1 MIHAYSIED
10 VRAAEAA
17 MPELETGELMER
29 ASRGLTLVASA
40 RLEEHDG
47 SEVVV
52 LAGPG
57 GNGGDALFA
66 GAYLA
71 TAGHP
76 VTAILTGSGAH
87 QPALQAAHDAK
98 VAVLEADS
106 PAALTALDRADL
118 VIDGMTGIGG
128 RPGLPPGTSKLVDA
142 IGDDAYLISVDLPSG
157 ADPTG
162 QVASDCVYA
171 DETVTFSLA
180 KPVHLL
186 PAAESACGLLTVVDI
201 GLTPPER
208 AAVSRL
214 TFADVASLWP
224 TPGPEDDKYS
234 RGVLGVVS
242 GGEHYTGA
250 ALMGVTAAVTA
261 GVGMVRY
268 VGPEAPTNLLRAAVP
283 EAVFGQGRVQAW
295 LIGSGMDWDDAS
307 EEQKRVIGEALASD
321 LPVVVDAGG
330 LDALTEPRK
339 ASTLITPH
347 AGELLRLARRVLDEE
362 LPDSWV
368 SDAPVTAARKVADA
382 LDVAVLLKGS
392 VTIVVPPTRTGLA
405 VHSQADGPA
414 WLATAGSGDVLAGI
428 CGALLAAGLPPLGAG
443 ALAALVHGVAADD
456 ANPGG
461 PIRAMDIAHQVGR
474 TVARLL
480 TR

>member
-1 MIHAYSIED
+1 MIHAYSVSD

-17 MPELETGELMER
+17 MPQLATGELMQR
-29 ASRGLTLVASA
+29 ASQGVAEVAAA
-40 RLEEHDG
+40 RLEELGG
-47 SEVVV
+47 SSVVV

-66 GAYLA
+66 ASFLA
-71 TAGHP
+71 ADYA
-76 VTAILTGSGAH
+76 VVAVLTGSGAH
-87 QPALQAAHDAK
+87 EPALTAAHNAG
-98 VAVLEADS
+98 VVVLEADS
-106 PAALTALDRADL
+106 PSALSALDEADL

-128 RPGLPPGTSKLVDA
+128 RPGLPPGTSRLVDA
-142 IGDDAYLISVDLPSG
+142 IGDDAYLLSVDLPSG
-157 ADPTG
+157 ADPAG
-162 QVASDCVYA
+162 EVASDCVYA
-171 DETVTFSLA
+171 DETVTFSLP

-186 PAAESACGLLTVVDI
+186 PSTEAACGLLTVVDI
-201 GLTPPER
+201 GLTPPEHP
-208 AAVSRL
+208 AVSRL

-224 TPGPEDDKYS
+224 VPGPEDDKYS

-250 ALMGVTAAVTA
+250 AILGVTAAVTV

-283 EAVFGQGRVQAW
+283 EVVFGEGRVQAW

-307 EEQKRVIGEALASD
+307 EEQKRVIGDALASD

-339 ASTLITPH
+339 AWTLITPH
-347 AGELLRLARRVLDEE
+347 AGELLRLGRRVLDQD

-368 SDAPVTAARKVADA
+368 SDEPVAAARMVADA

-392 VTIVVPPTRTGLA
+392 VTIVVPPTATGLGI
-405 VHSQADGPA
+405 HSQADGPA

-428 CGALLAAGLPPLGAG
+428 CGALLAAGVPPLGAG
-443 ALAALVHGVAADD
+443 ALAALVHGVAAHD

-461 PIRAMDIAHQVGR
+461 PIRSLDIAHQVGR

>member
-1 MIHAYSIED
+1 MIHAYSVED

-17 MPELETGELMER
+17 MPELETGELMQR
-29 ASRGLTLVASA
+29 ASQGVAEVAAA
-40 RLEEHDG
+40 RLEERDG
-47 SEVVV
+47 STVVV

-66 GAYLA
+66 GSFLA
-71 TAGHP
+71 ADYD

-87 QPALQAAHDAK
+87 EPALQAAHDAK
-98 VAVLEADS
+98 VTVLESDS
-106 PAALTALDRADL
+106 PAALKALESADL

-128 RPGLPPGTSKLVDA
+128 RPGLPPGTSTLVDA
-142 IGDDAYLISVDLPSG
+142 IGDDAYLLSVDLPSG
-157 ADPTG
+157 ADPAG
-162 QVASDCVYA
+162 EVASDCVYA
-171 DETVTFSLA
+171 DETVTFSLP

-186 PAAESACGLLTVVDI
+186 PATEAACGLLTVVDI
-201 GLTPPER
+201 GLAAPEHP
-208 AAVSRL
+208 AVSRL

-224 TPGPEDDKYS
+224 TPGPDDDKYS

-250 ALMGVTAAVTA
+250 ALMGVTAAVTV

-268 VGPEAPTNLLRAAVP
+268 VGPEAPTSLLRAAVP
-283 EAVFGQGRVQAW
+283 EAVFGEGRVQTW

-307 EEQKRVIGEALASD
+307 EEQKRVIGDALASD
-321 LPVVVDAGG
+321 LPVIVDAGG

-339 ASTLITPH
+339 AWTLITPH
-347 AGELLRLARRVLDEE
+347 AGELLRLGRRVLDKD

-368 SDAPVTAARKVADA
+368 SDAPVTAARKIADA

-392 VTIVVPPTRTGLA
+392 VTIVVPPTATGLG

-428 CGALLAAGLPPLGAG
+428 CGALLAAGVPPLGAG

-480 TR
+480 SR

>member
-1 MIHAYSIED
+1 MIHAYSVAD

-17 MPELETGELMER
+17 MPELATGELMQR
-29 ASRGLTLVASA
+29 ASRGVAEVATA
-40 RLEEHDG
+40 RLEELEG
-47 SEVVV
+47 SSVVV

-66 GAYLA
+66 ASILA
-71 TAGHP
+71 ADYA
-76 VTAILTGSGAH
+76 VVAILTGPGAH
-87 QPALQAAHDAK
+87 EPALKAAHQAG
-98 VAVLEADS
+98 VVVLESDS
-106 PAALTALDRADL
+106 PSAVPALGEADL

-128 RPGLPPGTSKLVDA
+128 RPGLPPGTSELVDA
-142 IGDDAYLISVDLPSG
+142 IGDDAYLLSVDLPSG
-157 ADPTG
+157 ADPSG
-162 QVASDCVYA
+162 AVASDCVYA

-186 PAAESACGLLTVVDI
+186 PATEAACGLLTVVDI
-201 GLTPPER
+201 GLTPP
-208 AAVSRL
+208 AHPAVSRL
-214 TFADVASLWP
+214 TFADVAGLWP
-224 TPGPEDDKYS
+224 TPGPDDDKYS

-250 ALMGVTAAVTA
+250 AILGVTAAVTV

-268 VGPEAPTNLLRAAVP
+268 VGPPAPTGLLRAAVP
-283 EAVFGQGRVQAW
+283 EVVFGEGRVQAW
-295 LIGSGMDWDDAS
+295 LIGSGMSWEDAS
-307 EEQKRVIGEALASD
+307 DEQKAAVASALASD

-330 LDALTEPRK
+330 LDALTGPR
-339 ASTLITPH
+339 AAYTLITPH
-347 AGELLRLARRVLDEE
+347 AGELLRLGRRVLSSSLD
-362 LPDSWV
+362 DDWV
-368 SDAPVTAARKVADA
+368 HANPVGAAQQVADA

-392 VTIVVPPTRTGLA
+392 VTIVVPPTASGLPI
-405 VHSQADGPA
+405 HSQADGPA

-428 CGALLAAGLPPLGAG
+428 CGALLAAGVPPLGAG
-443 ALAALVHGVAADD
+443 ALAALVHGVAAHD

-461 PIRAMDIAHQVGR
+461 PIRALDVAHQVGR

>member
-1 MIHAYSIED
+1 MIHAYSVSD

-17 MPELETGELMER
+17 MPQLATGELMQR
-29 ASRGLTLVASA
+29 ASQGVAEVAAA
-40 RLEEHDG
+40 RLEEFEG
-47 SEVVV
+47 SSVVV

-66 GAYLA
+66 ASFLA
-71 TAGHP
+71 AEYA
-76 VTAILTGSGAH
+76 VVAILTGSGAH
-87 QPALQAAHDAK
+87 EPALTAAHNAG
-98 VAVLEADS
+98 VVVLEADS
-106 PAALTALDRADL
+106 PSALSALDEADL

-128 RPGLPPGTSKLVDA
+128 RPGLPPGTSRLVDA
-142 IGDDAYLISVDLPSG
+142 IGDDAYLLSVDLPSG
-157 ADPTG
+157 ADPAG
-162 QVASDCVYA
+162 EVASDCVYA
-171 DETVTFSLA
+171 DETVTFSLP

-186 PAAESACGLLTVVDI
+186 PSTEAACGLLTVVDI
-201 GLTPPER
+201 GLTPPEHP
-208 AAVSRL
+208 AVSRL

-224 TPGPEDDKYS
+224 TPGPDDDKYS

-250 ALMGVTAAVTA
+250 AVMGVTAAVTV

-283 EAVFGQGRVQAW
+283 EAVFGEGRVQAW

-307 EEQKRVIGEALASD
+307 EEQKRVIGDALASD

-330 LDALTEPRK
+330 LDALTGPRK
-339 ASTLITPH
+339 AWTLITPH
-347 AGELLRLARRVLDEE
+347 AGELLRLGRRVLDPD

-368 SDAPVTAARKVADA
+368 SDDPVTAARKVADA

-392 VTIVVPPTRTGLA
+392 VTIVVPPTATGLGI
-405 VHSQADGPA
+405 HSQADGPA

-428 CGALLAAGLPPLGAG
+428 CGALLAAGVPPLGAG
-443 ALAALVHGVAADD
+443 ALAALVHGVAAHDV
-456 ANPGG
+456 NPGG
-461 PIRAMDIAHQVGR
+461 PIRALDIAHQVGR

>member
-1 MIHAYSIED
+1 MIHAYSVDD

-17 MPELETGELMER
+17 MPELATGELMQR
-29 ASRGLTLVASA
+29 ASQGVAEVAAA
-40 RLEEHDG
+40 RLEELEG
-47 SEVVV
+47 SSVVV

-66 GAYLA
+66 GSFLA
-71 TAGHP
+71 ADFD
-76 VTAILTGSGAH
+76 VVAILTGSGAH
-87 QPALQAAHDAK
+87 EPAINAAHDAG
-98 VAVLEADS
+98 VVVLEADS
-106 PAALTALDRADL
+106 PSARSALEEADL

-128 RPGLPPGTSKLVDA
+128 RPGLPPGTSALVDA
-142 IGDDAYLISVDLPSG
+142 IGDDAYLLSVDLPSG
-157 ADPTG
+157 ADPAG
-162 QVASDCVYA
+162 LVASDCVYA
-171 DETVTFSLA
+171 DETVTFSLP

-186 PAAESACGLLTVVDI
+186 PATEAACGLLTVVDI
-201 GLTPPER
+201 GLAEPER

-224 TPGPEDDKYS
+224 TPGPDDDKYS

-307 EEQKRVIGEALASD
+307 EEQKRVIGDALASD

-330 LDALTEPRK
+330 LDALTRPRS
-339 ASTLITPH
+339 AHTLITPH
-347 AGELLRLARRVLDEE
+347 AGELLRLGRRVLDEH

-368 SDAPVTAARKVADA
+368 HDAPVAAARKVADA

-392 VTIVVPPTRTGLA
+392 VTIVVPPTHTGLP
-405 VHSQADGPA
+405 VHSQADGPS

-428 CGALLAAGLPPLGAG
+428 CGALMAGGVPPLGAG
-443 ALAALVHGVAADD
+443 SLAALVHGVAAHD

-480 TR
+480 SR

>member
-1 MIHAYSIED
+1 MIHAYSVDD

-17 MPELETGELMER
+17 MPELATGELMQR
-29 ASRGLTLVASA
+29 ASRGVAEVAAA
-40 RLEEHDG
+40 RLEEHEG
-47 SEVVV
+47 SSVVV

-66 GAYLA
+66 GSFLA
-71 TAGHP
+71 ADFD
-76 VTAILTGSGAH
+76 VVAILTGSGAH
-87 QPALQAAHDAK
+87 EPAVKAAHDAG
-98 VAVLEADS
+98 VVVLESDS
-106 PAALTALDRADL
+106 PSARSALDEADL

-128 RPGLPPGTSKLVDA
+128 RPGLPPGTSDLVDA
-142 IGDDAYLISVDLPSG
+142 IGDDAYLLSVDLPSG
-157 ADPTG
+157 ADPAG
-162 QVASDCVYA
+162 LVSSDCVYA
-171 DETVTFSLA
+171 DETVTFSLP

-186 PAAESACGLLTVVDI
+186 PATEPACGLLTVVDI
-201 GLTPPER
+201 GLAEPEHP
-208 AAVSRL
+208 AVSRL

-224 TPGPEDDKYS
+224 TPGPDDDKYS

-283 EAVFGQGRVQAW
+283 EAVFGEGRVQAW

-307 EEQKRVIGEALASD
+307 DEQKRVIGDALASD

-330 LDALTEPRK
+330 LDALTQPRS
-339 ASTLITPH
+339 AHTLITPH
-347 AGELLRLARRVLDEE
+347 AGELLRLGRRVLGEE

-368 SDAPVTAARKVADA
+368 HDAPVAAARKVADA

-392 VTIVVPPTRTGLA
+392 VTIVVPPTHTGLP

-428 CGALLAAGLPPLGAG
+428 CGALLAGGLPPLGAG
-443 ALAALVHGVAADD
+443 ALAALVHGVAAHD

-480 TR
+480 SR